1 MHMFVCIFMYFYE
14 FLSANLSVR
23 AVRVLSVFSNLVT
36 FVLSHRSL
44 PLPFFFPLSC
54 FLCSLFIS
62 SCVPLYSLLCPLY
75 FIFIP
80 SRRSRNLKSD
90 PKRQSVERQ
99 RFDTLSLGVR
109 LGSFTLTASLLLL
122 LLYSV
127 PMTHTAVDTV
137 DTIDTVQS

>member
-1 MHMFVCIFMYFYE
+1 MFAYVCMYFQCIFMNFSRQI
-14 FLSANLSVR
+14 FRSVLYVCFR
-23 AVRVLSVFSNLVT
+23 SFRTWLLFS
-36 FVLSHRSL
+36 SYRSL

-54 FLCSLFIS
+54 FLCSLLIS
-62 SCVPLYSLLCPLY
+62 SCVPFYSLLSPLY

-109 LGSFTLTASLLLL
+109 LGRFTLTASLLLL

-137 DTIDTVQS
+137 DTVQS